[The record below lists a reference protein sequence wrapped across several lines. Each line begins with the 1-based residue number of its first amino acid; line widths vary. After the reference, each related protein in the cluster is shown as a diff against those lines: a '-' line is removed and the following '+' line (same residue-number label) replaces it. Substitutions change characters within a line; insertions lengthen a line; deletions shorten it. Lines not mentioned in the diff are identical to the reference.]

1 MCDVKFY
8 LMKHIL
14 ILASFIAFSC
24 SAQSQDTWTLQRCI
38 DFAFQHNIQIKQSQL
53 SYDIAKINSLQAV
66 GNALP
71 NINASGSHGYNWGQ
85 TIDPFTNTFATERI
99 QSNSFGLSS
108 GVVLFNGFQTLN
120 TIRQSKIDVESQKHL
135 IEKMQ
140 NDIALS
146 VANAYLNIL
155 FNQEFVSISISNL
168 SGTQNQVNRVQTL
181 LDVGQIPEG
190 DLSEVMAQ
198 LAADEAN
205 LVSSENSL
213 NLAYLSLTQM
223 LQMSSDEGDNFQ
235 ISTPSD
241 DDLGDVSL
249 IKDPS
254 TAVSAALNN
263 FPEIRSSE
271 TNVLSAER
279 GLIIAKGGISPTIS
293 ASYSYGTGYSGANQE
308 GIGDP
313 ILSPTQIGIVDPTG
327 EAVWSIFPQVSYSDF
342 QTKAFGEQLS
352 DNVNQSL
359 FFSLRVPIFNG
370 FSTYSNIERAKVNLL
385 SAEYNLESSRQQ
397 LEQDVERA
405 FADARA
411 ALGNYTASQK
421 SVEASQKAFD
431 YSKIRYEQGVINAV
445 DYQNARIRLD
455 NAKADLIRNKYDY
468 VFKVKV
474 IDFYLGKAITLR

>member
-155 FNQEFVSISISNL
+155 FNQEFVSISI
-168 SGTQNQVNRVQTL
+168 
-181 LDVGQIPEG
+181 
-190 DLSEVMAQ
+190 
-198 LAADEAN
+198 
-205 LVSSENSL
+205 
-213 NLAYLSLTQM
+213 
-223 LQMSSDEGDNFQ
+223 
-235 ISTPSD
+235 
-241 DDLGDVSL
+241 
-249 IKDPS
+249 
-254 TAVSAALNN
+254 
-263 FPEIRSSE
+263 
-271 TNVLSAER
+271 
-279 GLIIAKGGISPTIS
+279 
-293 ASYSYGTGYSGANQE
+293 
-308 GIGDP
+308 
-313 ILSPTQIGIVDPTG
+313 
-327 EAVWSIFPQVSYSDF
+327 
-342 QTKAFGEQLS
+342 
-352 DNVNQSL
+352 
-359 FFSLRVPIFNG
+359 
-370 FSTYSNIERAKVNLL
+370 
-385 SAEYNLESSRQQ
+385 
-397 LEQDVERA
+397 
-405 FADARA
+405 
-411 ALGNYTASQK
+411 
-421 SVEASQKAFD
+421 
-431 YSKIRYEQGVINAV
+431 
-445 DYQNARIRLD
+445 
-455 NAKADLIRNKYDY
+455 
-468 VFKVKV
+468 
-474 IDFYLGKAITLR
+474 